1 MIEGAALAHLQRL
14 LDTQDSRDASVHL
27 NQGAE
32 LTNLRSFMHRPAF
45 STRAGDP
52 ESLNGS
58 FASRTSSR
66 MPPTPNVKSP

>member
-32 LTNLRSFMHRPAF
+32 VSNLRSFMHWPAF

-52 ESLNGS
+52 KTLNRT
-58 FASRTSSR
+58 FWSRTT
-66 MPPTPNVKSP
+66 PTPKVKSP

>member
-32 LTNLRSFMHRPAF
+32 LTNLRSFMHWPAF
-45 STRAGDP
+45 LTRAGDP
-52 ESLNGS
+52 KTLKGSLS
-58 FASRTSSR
+58 SHTLSRTT
-66 MPPTPNVKSP
+66 PTPKVKSP